1 MLPGCFAG
9 RWFQNRDTVRQ
20 RWSVNSIARR
30 GSSKAHLPF
39 SLAADF
45 VPEEGTRFQQIVS
58 YAEKREVDWC
68 DRVIRSRMI

>member
-20 RWSVNSIARR
+20 RWSVNSIAWR

-45 VPEEGTRFQQIVS
+45 VSEEGTRFQQIVA
-58 YAEKREVDWC
+58 YAKKSEVDSSAIALS
-68 DRVIRSRMI
+68 DRV